1 MKQTLTVKSGGRTIA
16 IIDWCD
22 DQTEMVF
29 ASPLMTVDVERW
41 LEDGLS
47 EWVEEGNDVFSR
59 TTLSNDPNFLP
70 RLKHYLERQFDF
82 DIVINTEV

>member
-47 EWVEEGNDVFSR
+47 EWVKEGDVFPR
-59 TTLSNDPNFLP
+59 TTLSNDPNFLL

-82 DIVINTEV
+82 DITITEV